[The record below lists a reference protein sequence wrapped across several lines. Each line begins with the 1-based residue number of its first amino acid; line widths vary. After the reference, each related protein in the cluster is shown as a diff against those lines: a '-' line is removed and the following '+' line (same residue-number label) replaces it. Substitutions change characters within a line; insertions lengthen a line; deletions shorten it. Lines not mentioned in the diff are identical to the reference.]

1 MLADLHTHTCASD
14 GELTPGELLQRANE
28 QAVELLA
35 ITDHDT
41 MDGYM
46 QAAVGT
52 AAPALIP
59 GVEFSCVWGKIL
71 IHVVGLQV
79 DPQQLDMA
87 KGLAVQ
93 KQAREER
100 GHLIGDKLAKLGFAG
115 AYEGAKQLAGG
126 GQVGRPDFA
135 RYLMQQGHV
144 KSFDQAFKKYL
155 GAGKPGDVK
164 TLWPSLAEVVRWI
177 VASGGTA
184 VIAHP
189 QRYKMTATKLRALI
203 KDFKQA
209 GGQAVEVISGKPDT
223 QATQV
228 MVKLCEQ
235 FELLASIG
243 SDFHRPGTP
252 WSELGCCGELPHSVK
267 PVWSQWAAFN

>member
-14 GELTPGELLQRANE
+14 GELSPEALLHR
-28 QAVELLA
+28 AVEQGVAMLA

-41 MDGYM
+41 MDGYLK
-46 QAAVGT
+46 AAESVNGLS
-52 AAPALIP
+52 LIS

-71 IHVVGLQV
+71 IHVVGLKV
-79 DPQQLDMA
+79 DHRESELA
-87 KGLAVQ
+87 AGLARQ
-93 KQAREER
+93 KVARDQR
-100 GHLIGDKLAKLGFAG
+100 GQLIGEKLAKLGFAG
-115 AYEGAKQLAGG
+115 AYEGASKLAAG

-135 RYLMQQGHV
+135 HFLMQEGHV
-144 KSFDQAFKKYL
+144 SSFNQAFKKYL

-164 TLWPSLAEVVRWI
+164 TLWPDLTEVVRWI
-177 VASGGTA
+177 TASGGVA

-203 KDFKQA
+203 KDFKTA
-209 GGQAVEVISGKPDT
+209 GGQAIEVISGQPDR
-223 QATQV
+223 QIIAT

-243 SDFHRPGTP
+243 SDFHRPGAP
-252 WSELGCCGELPHSVK
+252 WSELGCCGELPVSVK
-267 PVWSQWAAFN
+267 PVWSHWES